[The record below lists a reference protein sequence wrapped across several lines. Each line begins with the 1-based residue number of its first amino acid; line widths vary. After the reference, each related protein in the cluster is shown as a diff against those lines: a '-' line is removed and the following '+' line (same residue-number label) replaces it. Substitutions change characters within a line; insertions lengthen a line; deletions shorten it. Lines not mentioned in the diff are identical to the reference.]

1 MWYGT
6 AVVFQNG
13 SPLSRRDYI
22 CRCDWNEVYFRSET
36 IPILSPHI
44 PAVVFCLFASL
55 HVFDRSQQ
63 PHTRKEET
71 HTQQSTA
78 THPAE
83 NSHTSEKNSHT
94 SSRLQPHSAENSHP
108 PSREQPHT
116 SREQPHTSREQ
127 PHTQQRTP
135 THPTDNS
142 HIPAENSHIPAEN
155 SHITSRQQ
163 PHTSREQPHTSRE
176 QPHYQQRTATY
187 RAENRS
193 QCELI
198 VENSHQ
204 WNGSSSIGAGYPG
217 ELDHRKV
224 RILLC
229 FSRRTSQALIF
240 GLLVFGSGL
249 FLVHFSAE
257 FRWVCRA
264 KGLR

>member
-1 MWYGT
+1 MSLWLEWSVFSFWNYPYTITPHPSCCLLSVCIT
-6 AVVFQNG
+6 ARIW
-13 SPLSRRDYI
+13 S
-22 CRCDWNEVYFRSET
+22 
-36 IPILSPHI
+36 
-44 PAVVFCLFASL
+44 
-55 HVFDRSQQ
+55 
-63 PHTRKEET
+63 
-71 HTQQSTA
+71 QSTA
-78 THPAE
+78 THQKRRDTHPAE
-83 NSHTSEKNSHT
+83 YSHT
-94 SSRLQPHSAENSHP
+94 
-108 PSREQPHT
+108 PSREQPHI
-116 SREQPHTSREQ
+116 RKEQPHIQQTTATLSRKQ
-127 PHTQQRTP
+127 PPTQQGTATYKQGTATYKQRTATYP
-135 THPTDNS
+135 T
-142 HIPAENSHIPAEN
+142 ENTHTPN
-155 SHITSRQQ
+155 RQQ

-257 FRWVCRA
+257 FRWVCRG
-264 KGLR
+264 KGLM